1 MGKMNAMALDNQSI
15 IENEWYEEQY
25 ALLRSQG
32 YEHDEVEEIIEE
44 VIKNKIQPFLT
55 ICISSLQKRAKMY
68 SLFLLPRCK

>member
-32 YEHDEVEEIIEE
+32 YEHNEVEEIIEE
-44 VIKNKIQPFLT
+44 MINEYQQEVALDNADI
-55 ICISSLQKRAKMY
+55 ME
-68 SLFLLPRCK
+68 LPNEN